1 MQKRIMFVGMDV
13 HQKSI
18 DITTAEQGQDGKVAH
33 FGCIGGDLQSLDTAV
48 DKLMEYGAELR
59 LVYEAGPC
67 GYVIYRHLRERGLHC
82 TVVSPAS
89 VPKRPSDRVKTD
101 RRDARTLALEHRA
114 GALRAIYV
122 PEPEDEAIR
131 DLVRGREDAV
141 HNRRR
146 ARQRLNSFMLRH
158 GRRYSGKKKWS
169 LAHRRW
175 VAAQSF
181 AHAAQRVTL
190 EEYVGAIE
198 EEVTLTPAYRAIA
211 FAHPRK
217 IGANL
222 ELDLTAMA
230 RTSIGLHFASGCHTS
245 TLARLTS

>member
-18 DITTAEQGQDGKVAH
+18 DITTAEQGHDGKVAH

-48 DKLMEYGAELR
+48 DKLVESGAELR

-67 GYVIYRHLRERGLHC
+67 GYVIYRHLTERGLHC
-82 TVVSPAS
+82 TLVSPAS

-101 RRDARTLALEHRA
+101 RRDARTLALQHRA

-146 ARQRLNSFMLRH
+146 PRQRLNSSLRCSLLVRGQPH
-158 GRRYSGKKKWS
+158 DGRKTGGSQPADISRTNRRVQSG
-169 LAHRRW
+169 
-175 VAAQSF
+175 AACQ
-181 AHAAQRVTL
+181 AGA
-190 EEYVGAIE
+190 VGARE
-198 EEVTLTPAYRAIA
+198 NPQSKRADCCVYR
-211 FAHPRK
+211 
-217 IGANL
+217 
-222 ELDLTAMA
+222 T
-230 RTSIGLHFASGCHTS
+230 
-245 TLARLTS
+245 